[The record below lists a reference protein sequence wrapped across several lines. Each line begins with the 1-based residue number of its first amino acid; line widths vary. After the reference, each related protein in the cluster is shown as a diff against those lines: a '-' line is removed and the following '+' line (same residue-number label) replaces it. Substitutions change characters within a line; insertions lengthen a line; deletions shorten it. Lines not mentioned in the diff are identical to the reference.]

1 MDGEKIQIW
10 APFSNL
16 AEVKAS
22 WNMDLLMKMSK
33 MAQVPAYLA
42 YDTWIKGFSL
52 EITQAVKHVEF
63 NAKAVNSLEATWG
76 MNG

>member
-1 MDGEKIQIW
+1 
-10 APFSNL
+10 
-16 AEVKAS
+16 
-22 WNMDLLMKMSK
+22 MDLLIKMSK

-52 EITQAVKHVEF
+52 EITQAVKHVDF